1 MENIQMLVRK
11 LSMSILDKRAVSNV
25 ISGTVMTG
33 AVIALSLAVFSW
45 SESKALDY
53 KGEFGDAVD
62 IETARLGEK
71 LVFEYISYGNPSYDI
86 SVYVINCGIKDNV
99 GIKTVYVSNDT
110 WLETYST
117 PTLYFLDGT
126 PIPDQDLD
134 VGDEGYVIVF
144 FSSDLSSG
152 YYDVRIVTERGATFG
167 SNFMV

>member
-1 MENIQMLVRK
+1 MLVRK

-45 SESKALDY
+45 SESKATDY
-53 KGEFGDAVD
+53 RGEFGDTVD

-71 LVFEYISYGNPSYDI
+71 LVYEYVSYGNPSYDI
-86 SVYVINCGIKDNV
+86 SVYLMNCGTEDNV
-99 GIKTVYVSNDT
+99 EIKTVYVSNDT

-134 VGDEGYVIVF
+134 VGDEGYLIVF
-144 FSSDLSSG
+144 FSSDLSDG